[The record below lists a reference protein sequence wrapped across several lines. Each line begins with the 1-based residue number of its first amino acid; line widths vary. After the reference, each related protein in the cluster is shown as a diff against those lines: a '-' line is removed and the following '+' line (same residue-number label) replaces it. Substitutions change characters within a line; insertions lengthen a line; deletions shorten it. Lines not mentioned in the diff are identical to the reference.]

1 LCSIVR
7 DRAKKYHTVINSGT
21 IKVVIIEVN
30 SETAMKQFGAR
41 VGSLLHGGE
50 LLELVGDVGAGKT
63 TFTKGLAAGMG
74 VAEDVQSPSFTISR
88 VYDTPSDIRLAH
100 YDFYRLQDAGIMADE
115 LTEVVAD
122 TQTVTIIEWAGV
134 VEGVLPADR
143 LTIQIVSPTETDR
156 HVTLTAEGVIS
167 RRLLEQLA

>member
-1 LCSIVR
+1 MCSIVR
-7 DRAKKYHTVINSGT
+7 DRAKKYHTVSIGGT

-30 SETAMKQFGAR
+30 SESAMKEFGTRLGAFLR
-41 VGSLLHGGE
+41 GGE

-63 TFTKGLAAGMG
+63 TLTKGIAAGMG
-74 VAEDVQSPSFTISR
+74 VDEDVQSPSFTISR

-115 LTEVVAD
+115 LAEAVDDNRA
-122 TQTVTIIEWAGV
+122 VTIIEWAGI

-143 LTIQIVSPTETDR
+143 LTIQIISPAETVR
-156 HVTLTAEGVIS
+156 RITLMAGGDTS
-167 RRLLEQLA
+167 RRLMEQLV